1 MKKKTL
7 WGKKLLSSAA
17 VLALGVSL
25 LAGCGSTDTPAATGG
40 TTDSG
45 KAASGEI
52 KNKQHYL
59 VSALYNAAKM
69 NGA

>member
-40 TTDSG
+40 D
-45 KAASGEI
+45 
-52 KNKQHYL
+52 
-59 VSALYNAAKM
+59 
-69 NGA
+69 NG

>member
-1 MKKKTL
+1 MRKKTL

-25 LAGCGSTDTPAATGG
+25 LAGCGSATGGDTPAAGVGGG

-45 KAASGEI
+45 KAASGDPFAI
-52 KNKQHYL
+52 
-59 VSALYNAAKM
+59 
-69 NGA
+69 